1 MRPSIHITAK
11 ILGVFA
17 VALTQIIILL
27 ITILI
32 CIAFFDVHTAL
43 DKLNLEVSYAS
54 TDLLLYNFI
63 FWIIGIISYSLISS
77 ILGSLTS
84 RIEDIGQSLMPL
96 LLILLSSFYIV
107 MFSINN
113 PNNTFVNIS
122 SYIPLFSPFT

>member
-1 MRPSIHITAK
+1 M
-11 ILGVFA
+11 
-17 VALTQIIILL
+17 ALTQIIILL